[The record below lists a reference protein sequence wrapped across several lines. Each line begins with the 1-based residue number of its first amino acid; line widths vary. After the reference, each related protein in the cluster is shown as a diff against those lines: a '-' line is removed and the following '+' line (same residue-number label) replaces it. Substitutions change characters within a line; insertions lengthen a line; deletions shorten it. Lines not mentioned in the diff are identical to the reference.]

1 MKEKNIST
9 KVKLE
14 AFVAQP
20 PTKKCQQVIDAMEE
34 VVRRHPEQ
42 ARLVVCGRGAPWP
55 EPPSAVLQLLVHKG
69 ACVPVC
75 LVDGVLVA
83 AGQVPSVEDLEAR
96 LLRALGQHR
105 AGK

>member
-1 MKEKNIST
+1 MNERSRST

-14 AFVAQP
+14 AYVAQP
-20 PTKKCQQVIDAMEE
+20 PTKKCQEVIDAMEE
-34 VVRRHPEQ
+34 VVRRHPEK

-69 ACVPVC
+69 ARVPVC

-83 AGQVPSVEDLEAR
+83 AGQIPTVEDLEAR
-96 LLRALGQHR
+96 LVRALQEHR